1 MTTALILPYAFA
13 LRAGVIAHPDAAG
26 RNKLYCR
33 PGIIVSSLIE
43 AQRLCNGPVQCEALS
58 QPDFENLLAET
69 YRSNASRAADIAA
82 GAAPD
87 LMLLAENAAEV
98 EDLLDARE
106 DAPVVQLIN
115 ALLIEAIREKASDVH
130 IEAHEH
136 RLVIRFRIDGVLQD
150 RLEPKRSLGPMLVS
164 RIKVMAGLDIAEKR
178 KPHDGRVTLSLGGH
192 EIDIRVST
200 IPSQYGERVVLRLL
214 DRTTAQFDLTR
225 LGMSGRDLTATRRLL
240 EKPGGMILVTGPT
253 GSGKTT
259 TLYSAI
265 SYLNSRERNIMTIED
280 PVEYAF
286 DGIGQMQVN
295 LQKQLTFAEGV
306 RVLMRQDP
314 DVILIG
320 EIRDPETAAAAIR
333 ATTSGHLVLATLHT
347 TSAVASIMRLIDMGV
362 DRYLL
367 ATLVS
372 GLIAQRLVRCLC
384 EACKTPGQAT
394 KEEAR
399 RVGGLLEAGAGVFR
413 AAGCKDCN
421 FQGYRGRTA
430 IYEVVVCDAGMGTL
444 IHEGAAQ
451 SRLAAYARKTSP
463 SLLEDGLA
471 RVRAGETTIEEVV
484 AAAELEEPGADG

>member
-1 MTTALILPYAFA
+1 MTPALILPYGFA
-13 LRAGVIAHPDAAG
+13 LRAGIIARQDTEGAC
-26 RNKLYCR
+26 KLFSR
-33 PGIIVSSLIE
+33 PGIVISSLIE
-43 AQRLCNGPVQCEALS
+43 AQRICGGPIVPKPLS
-58 QPDFENLLAET
+58 AAEFEDLLSET
-69 YRSNASRAADIAA
+69 YRSSASRAADLAA

-87 LMLLAENAAEV
+87 LMALAENAAEV

-115 ALLIEAIREKASDVH
+115 ALLIEAIREKASDIHV
-130 IEAHEH
+130 EVHEH

-214 DRTTAQFDLTR
+214 DRTTARFDLTR
-225 LGMSGRDLTATRRLL
+225 LGMTGRDLTVTRRLL

-280 PVEYAF
+280 PIEYAF

-295 LQKQLTFAEGV
+295 PQKQLTFAEGV

-347 TSAVASIMRLIDMGV
+347 TSAVASIIRLIDMGV

-384 EACKTPGQAT
+384 ETCRQPGTVTA
-394 KEEAR
+394 EEAQR
-399 RVGGLLEAGAGVFR
+399 LGGMMEAGAGVFR

-430 IYEVVVCDAGMGTL
+430 IYEVVVCDTGMGSL

-451 SRLAAYARKTSP
+451 SMLAAYARKAGP
-463 SLLEDGLA
+463 GLLEDGLS
-471 RVRAGETTIEEVV
+471 RVRNGVTTIEEVV
-484 AAAELEEPGADG
+484 AAAELEEPRADG

>member
-1 MTTALILPYAFA
+1 MTAALILPYAFA
-13 LRAGVIAHPDAAG
+13 LRAGIIARRDPAG
-26 RNKLYCR
+26 RNRLFSR
-33 PGIIVSSLIE
+33 PGVIISSLIE
-43 AQRLCNGPVQCEALS
+43 AQRLCDGPVDFEPIS
-58 QPDFENLLAET
+58 QPDFENLLSET
-69 YRSNASRAADIAA
+69 YRSSASRAADIAA

-87 LMLLAENAAEV
+87 LMVLAENAAEV

-115 ALLIEAIREKASDVH
+115 ALLIEAIREKASDIH

-200 IPSQYGERVVLRLL
+200 IPSQYGERVVMRLL
-214 DRTTAQFDLTR
+214 DRTTARFDLTR
-225 LGMSGRDLTATRRLL
+225 LGMSGRDLAATRRLL
-240 EKPGGMILVTGPT
+240 EKPGGIILVTGPT

-320 EIRDPETAAAAIR
+320 EIRDPETASAAIR

-347 TSAVASIMRLIDMGV
+347 TSAVASIIRLIDMGV

-384 EACKTPGQAT
+384 GTCKKPGTVTA
-394 KEEAR
+394 EEAQR
-399 RVGGLLEAGAGVFR
+399 LGGLLETGAGVYR
-413 AAGCKDCN
+413 AAGCEDCN

-430 IYEVVVCDAGMGTL
+430 IYEVVVSDAGMGTL

-451 SRLAAYARKTSP
+451 SRLAAYARKNGP
-463 SLLEDGLA
+463 SLLEDGLL
-471 RVRAGETTIEEVV
+471 RVRSGETTIEEVV
-484 AAAELEEPGADG
+484 AAAELEEPRADG

>member
-1 MTTALILPYAFA
+1 MTPAFILPYAFA
-13 LRAGVIAHPDAAG
+13 LRAGIIARQDMTG
-26 RNKLYCR
+26 RTKLYSR
-33 PGIIVSSLIE
+33 PDVSISALIE
-43 AQRLCNGPVQCEALS
+43 SQRLCGGPVACQRISEAEY
-58 QPDFENLLAET
+58 ENLLSET
-69 YRSNASRAADIAA
+69 YRSSASRAADIAA
-82 GAAPD
+82 GAATD
-87 LMLLAENAAEV
+87 LVALAENAAEV

-115 ALLIEAIREKASDVH
+115 ALLIEAVREKASDVH
-130 IEAHEH
+130 VEVHEH

-178 KPHDGRVTLSLGGH
+178 KPHDGRVTLTLGGH
-192 EIDIRVST
+192 EIDVRVST

-214 DRTTAQFDLTR
+214 DRTTARFDLTR
-225 LGMSGRDLTATRRLL
+225 LGMSERDLGVTRRLL

-295 LQKQLTFAEGV
+295 AQKQLTFAEGV

-347 TSAVASIMRLIDMGV
+347 TSAVASITRLTDMGV
-362 DRYLL
+362 NRYLL
-367 ATLVS
+367 STLVS

-384 EACKTPGQAT
+384 ETCKKPGSVSA
-394 KEEAR
+394 EEAAR
-399 RVGGLLEAGAGVFR
+399 LNGRLRAGEPTFR
-413 AAGCKDCN
+413 ATGCKDCN
-421 FQGYRGRTA
+421 FMGYRGRTA
-430 IYEVVVCDAGMGTL
+430 IYEVVLCDPGMATL
-444 IHEGAAQ
+444 IYEGAAQ
-451 SRLAAYARKTSP
+451 PALAGWARRAGP
-463 SLLEDGLA
+463 GLLDDGLA
-471 RVRAGETTIEEVV
+471 RVRSGVTTIEEVV
-484 AAAELEEPGADG
+484 AAAEIEEPYTDG